1 MKRNIYINLVL
12 LLFINAIQA
21 QLISDYEDRL
31 VPNNIHGQLD
41 FSNAPLLSP
50 DRFTFNQGFSMSMA
64 SHGSYATSIASYSNS
79 ITYWANNNLKIN
91 ANFLLYSPMNMIG
104 SEYNNGPQLALDAG
118 ITYKPTKNSYIQ
130 LNFQKLPKN
139 GLLNGLNGNSLN
151 NSYFNRRL
159 FQPY

>member
-1 MKRNIYINLVL
+1 LAL

-41 FSNAPLLSP
+41 FSNTPLLSP
-50 DRFTFNQGFSMSMA
+50 DRFTFNQGFSMSMT
-64 SHGSYATSIASYSNS
+64 SHGSYATSIASYSNN
-79 ITYWANNNLKIN
+79 ITYWANNNFKID

-104 SEYNNGPQLALDAG
+104 SDYKNEPQLALDAG

-130 LNFQKLPKN
+130 LNFQKLPKH
-139 GLLNGLNGNSLN
+139 GLLNGLIGNSLN
-151 NSYFNRRL
+151 NNNFNRRL
-159 FQPY
+159 FQLY